1 MAGSRETAQA
11 KAPVVPSPAEP
22 GLFSRVSV
30 GRISEIIVD
39 QIRLLMRQGQLKP
52 GDRLPPE
59 RDLCERFGVSR
70 VTVREALR
78 MLESSGLVEIRV
90 GARGGAFVTAPS
102 SDRVGEG
109 LADLL
114 TLSVI
119 SAADVTEVR
128 MILEEGLVPLVCE
141 RATEEDLAELETICQ
156 RSEAALTT
164 GDYSMDMSLEFHIR
178 VAQSTHNPAI
188 VMLVES
194 FRGPILMSLQ
204 QAHEAAPEMGGLG
217 TREHEQFIEAVRRRD
232 AETASKIMREH
243 LERTAHHLGRLG
255 IWDYCGAGTGG
266 TPEFEGP
273 RLASTGE
280 ARTCGG

>member
-1 MAGSRETAQA
+1 MAGSRETTQA
-11 KAPVVPSPAEP
+11 KVPIVPSPAEP

-90 GARGGAFVTAPS
+90 GARGGAFVTVPS

-128 MILEEGLVPLVCE
+128 MILEAGIVPLVCE
-141 RATEEDLAELETICQ
+141 RATEEDLAELEAICQ
-156 RSEAALTT
+156 RSEAALAA
-164 GDYSMDMSLEFHIR
+164 GDYSMDMSLAFHIR
-178 VAQSTHNPAI
+178 VAQATHNPAV

-232 AETASKIMREH
+232 VDSASKIMREH
-243 LERTAHHLGRLG
+243 LERTAHRLS
-255 IWDYCGAGTGG
+255 
-266 TPEFEGP
+266 
-273 RLASTGE
+273 R
-280 ARTCGG
+280 

>member
-1 MAGSRETAQA
+1 MAGSRETTQA

-128 MILEEGLVPLVCE
+128 MILEAGIVPLVCE
-141 RATEEDLAELETICQ
+141 RATEEDLAELEAVCQ
-156 RSEAALTT
+156 RSEAALAA

-188 VMLVES
+188 VMLIES

-232 AETASKIMREH
+232 ADTASKIMREH
-243 LERTAHHLGRLG
+243 LERTAHRLGR
-255 IWDYCGAGTGG
+255 
-266 TPEFEGP
+266 
-273 RLASTGE
+273 
-280 ARTCGG
+280 

>member
-1 MAGSRETAQA
+1 MAGSRETVQPREAA
-11 KAPVVPSPAEP
+11 VPSPAATP
-22 GLFSRVSV
+22 PARVPTPARVSPPAQVPAPGQVPAPAQAGLFSRVSV
-30 GRISEIIVD
+30 GRISEIIVE

-90 GARGGAFVTAPS
+90 GARGGAFVTVPS

-128 MILEEGLVPLVCE
+128 MILETGIVPLVCE
-141 RATEEDLAELETICQ
+141 RATEEDLADLESICA
-156 RSEAALTT
+156 RSEAAITA

-178 VAQSTHNPAI
+178 VAQATHNPAV
-188 VMLVES
+188 VMLIES
-194 FRGPILMSLQ
+194 FRGPLLMSLQ
-204 QAHEAAPEMGGLG
+204 RARDAAPKMGILG
-217 TREHEQFIEAVRRRD
+217 TREHEKFIEAVRRRD
-232 AETASKIMREH
+232 TAAASTIMREH
-243 LERTAHHLGRLG
+243 LERTAHRLGR
-255 IWDYCGAGTGG
+255 
-266 TPEFEGP
+266 
-273 RLASTGE
+273 
-280 ARTCGG
+280 

>member
-1 MAGSRETAQA
+1 MAGSRQPVQD
-11 KAPVVPSPAEP
+11 KAPIVPSPAEP
-22 GLFSRVSV
+22 GLFNRVSV
-30 GRISEIIVD
+30 GRISEIIVE

-119 SAADVTEVR
+119 SAPDVTEVR
-128 MILEEGLVPLVCE
+128 MILEAGIVPLVCE
-141 RATEEDLAELETICQ
+141 RATEEDLADLEAICR
-156 RSEAALTT
+156 RSEAALEA

-178 VAQSTHNPAI
+178 VAQATHNPAI
-188 VMLVES
+188 VMLIES

-217 TREHEQFIEAVRRRD
+217 TREHEQFVEAVRRRD
-232 AETASKIMREH
+232 PDTASKIMSEH
-243 LERTAHHLGRLG
+243 LERTAHRLGR
-255 IWDYCGAGTGG
+255 
-266 TPEFEGP
+266 
-273 RLASTGE
+273 
-280 ARTCGG
+280 